1 MKVEMD
7 TAAPSLKQGIGSTTL
22 SLAKIKSRQAEIKY
36 QSMVFQSVA
45 STKSLEQVV
54 TSALTIPEINTLR
67 KRLN

>member
-7 TAAPSLKQGIGSTTL
+7 TAAPSLKQGIGSTIL

-45 STKSLEQVV
+45 STRSLEQVV
-54 TSALTIPEINTLR
+54 TSALTTPEINTLR